1 MTDIIWLWH
10 TDKLFYMSIIF
21 SPSSR
26 NGRLFYVYTDKTTS
40 TVLTTTLCYVTGA
53 TPTACSG
60 RKKRGVWMDNMD
72 LDVDVAASP
81 VE

>member
-1 MTDIIWLWH
+1 MYLIFLT
-10 TDKLFYMSIIF
+10 F

-26 NGRLFYVYTDKTTS
+26 PGRLFYVYTDKTTS
-40 TVLTTTLCYVTGA
+40 TVLTTSLCWVSGGTL
-53 TPTACSG
+53 TACTG
-60 RKKRGVWMDNMD
+60 RKKRGVFMDNLD